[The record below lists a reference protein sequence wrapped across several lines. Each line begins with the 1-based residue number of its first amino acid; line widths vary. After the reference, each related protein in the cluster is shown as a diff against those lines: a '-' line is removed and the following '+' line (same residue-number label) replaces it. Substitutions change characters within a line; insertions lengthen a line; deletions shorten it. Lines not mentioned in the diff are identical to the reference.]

1 MSACIW
7 CQKEIAIKL
16 SITDLLMFKKL
27 QPKTV
32 CESCMKRF
40 ELLDFSSV
48 CPDCSRRQTSSEVCS
63 DCLKWRKQSPDY
75 LFRHQAIFAYN
86 AFAKEWMERFKF
98 DGDIRVASMIAPTL
112 KEAVEKIT
120 NVETVVPIPIAS
132 SSLAK
137 RGFNQMEIMLNY
149 AGVKYS
155 TLLENQSSG
164 ENQAT
169 KSRLERL
176 AMEQPFKLKDDH
188 AVHSIKGQRL
198 VVVDD
203 VYTTGRTIRY
213 AAECL
218 VNAGAASVQTVSLFR

>member
-1 MSACIW
+1 
-7 CQKEIAIKL
+7 
-16 SITDLLMFKKL
+16 
-27 QPKTV
+27 
-32 CESCMKRF
+32 
-40 ELLDFSSV
+40 
-48 CPDCSRRQTSSEVCS
+48 
-63 DCLKWRKQSPDY
+63 
-75 LFRHQAIFAYN
+75 
-86 AFAKEWMERFKF
+86 
-98 DGDIRVASMIAPTL
+98 
-112 KEAVEKIT
+112 
-120 NVETVVPIPIAS
+120 
-132 SSLAK
+132 
-137 RGFNQMEIMLNY
+137 MEIMLNY

-155 TLLENQSSG
+155 TLLENRSSG

-218 VNAGAASVQTVSLFR
+218 VDAGAASVQTVSLFR